1 MIFDDV
7 LPFRNL
13 FVGLACTSV
22 YWAYFPT
29 FPSIQLN
36 SFAFIGGCGMN
47 LLSIQIVSFHGS
59 MFQYLNIFISLSFHA
74 ASFVIL
80 HFNWYYFFQ
89 DHSFYFQAHEVLA
102 FFQIFVW
109 LIPFAFFI
117 SVSVNDTALPT
128 HAGANSPQLS
138 VGGRSFGLK
147 AVFAFF
153 RNLATPDTQGVL
165 PSSNASSSFGGDDS
179 SSASAANSDFSSPAP
194 YIPSAAASQY
204 GSAASAFQQGS
215 VGADVASAAGAPYHT
230 QQDGGVASRYGASA
244 HSAPAPVPLASAP
257 QPFQRP
263 APQPFASSASG
274 LLRPMMHRGPVAPA
288 GKSD

>member
-1 MIFDDV
+1 
-7 LPFRNL
+7 
-13 FVGLACTSV
+13 
-22 YWAYFPT
+22 
-29 FPSIQLN
+29 
-36 SFAFIGGCGMN
+36 
-47 LLSIQIVSFHGS
+47 
-59 MFQYLNIFISLSFHA
+59 
-74 ASFVIL
+74 VIL

-117 SVSVNDTALPT
+117 SVSVNDTNLPT

-165 PSSNASSSFGGDDS
+165 PSSNTSSSFGGDNS

-194 YIPSAAASQY
+194 YIPRAAASQY
-204 GSAASAFQQGS
+204 GNAESAFQQGS
-215 VGADVASAAGAPYHT
+215 VGADAATASAPYHT

-244 HSAPAPVPLASAP
+244 HGAPAPVPLASAP